1 MGNSYKMSEKDQV
14 VEDGNAGFFDTKK
27 KGNNANRAKN
37 RFAGINDK
45 ESNESD
51 K

>member
-1 MGNSYKMSEKDQV
+1 MSEKDQV
-14 VEDGNAGFFDTKK
+14 VDDGNAGFFDVKK
-27 KGNNANRAKN
+27 KGNPAGRAKN

-45 ESNESD
+45 DSNDGDE

>member
-1 MGNSYKMSEKDQV
+1 MGNSYKLSQNDQV
-14 VEDGNAGFFDTKK
+14 VEDGNAGFFDVKK
-27 KGNNANRAKN
+27 KANAGRAKN

-45 ESNESD
+45 ESNGSD